1 MRRRRYALIGVLAAA
16 AALWSTRSLAPAA
29 RGRPEGPTLVGTI
42 NPRTPIEFSLVLRL
56 PGQARLRHFLDGLQ
70 DPASPAYHHFIDAAV
85 FGARF
90 GLPRTVLSRT
100 TAVLARDAVHVT
112 ASYPQRT
119 ALEVRAT
126 AGTIDRLFGLRLTNY
141 RSAGGRRFHASI
153 GKAIV
158 PRDLRDAVVAV
169 AGLNNAA
176 VETDAAKAIEG
187 IEPASAKIA
196 YDINPLSGQ
205 HITGQGEKIAVIE
218 FGAYQQSDLDGFDQQ
233 FGLPSVTPRNV
244 AVDGG
249 TANGS
254 AGAVAEVDL
263 DLEVA
268 HEIAPAAQLLDYN
281 APEATPSGADAF
293 GAIVDQIAADGQ
305 ASVASVSWGT
315 CEAATPAADI
325 RRDEQAI
332 EAAAARGITIVAA
345 SGDAGAYTC
354 QEDNRSDHRLS
365 VSWPSSSP
373 FVLSVGGTSLST
385 TTTGGYQG
393 ETAWQDT
400 LEQSGGGGGLS
411 VELREAELA
420 SRPRRRQ
427 PVLQRQTPASRCR
440 RECRPVVR
448 LGHLHRRRFHRGR
461 RHQRRRAVLGRGDR
475 AGRSVRPPARRQAT
489 RIRRSD
495 AVRDRRDAA
504 AGASV
509 SRRHEGHQPLLPG
522 HQRVGL
528 RHRSRLPRRLQP
540 GAGRRGVHEALA
552 RRRTVAAQRGAGWRG
567 SPRSSSWDDRGNLG

>member
-1 MRRRRYALIGVLAAA
+1 MRRCVISQARYARLGRSPRWRYVALVGVLAAA
-16 AALWSTRSLAPAA
+16 AAMWGERPLAPAA

-56 PGQARLRHFLDGLQ
+56 PGQGRLRHFLDGLE
-70 DPASPAYHHFIDAAV
+70 DPSSPAYHHFIDAAA

-90 GLPRTVLSRT
+90 GLPRTVLNRA
-100 TAVLARDAVHVT
+100 TALLARDAVQVT
-112 ASYPQRT
+112 GSYPQRT

-141 RSAGGRRFHASI
+141 RSAGGRRFRASI

-169 AGLNNAA
+169 AGLNNAT

-205 HITGQGEKIAVIE
+205 HITGQGEKIALIE

-315 CEAATPAADI
+315 CEEATPAADI

-365 VSWPSSSP
+365 VSWPSASP

-385 TTTGGYQG
+385 TTAGVYQG
-393 ETAWQDT
+393 ETASQDT
-400 LEQSGGGGGLS
+400 LEETERRGRRLER
-411 VELREAELA
+411 ELREAELA
-420 SRPRRRQ
+420 GRPRRSPTSSPTADASFPMSPRMPTRGQ
-427 PVLQRQTPASRCR
+427 AGTPYTGSASTVAGGTER
-440 RECRPVVR
+440 R
-448 LGHLHRRRFHRGR
+448 G
-461 RHQRRRAVLGRGDR
+461 AVLGGGDR
-475 AGRSVRPPARRQAT
+475 AGRSVRPPTASGDSDSSIRCCT
-489 RIRRSD
+489 RSP
-495 AVRDRRDAA
+495 
-504 AGASV
+504 
-509 SRRHEGHQPLLPG
+509 Q
-522 HQRVGL
+522 
-528 RHRSRLPRRLQP
+528 
-540 GAGRRGVHEALA
+540 RRGRL
-552 RRRTVAAQRGAGWRG
+552 RRFTT
-567 SPRSSSWDDRGNLG
+567 